1 MWQLMTDGVVWDL
14 WSLAL
19 MDLLFHYWN
28 TFCFKPSICLF
39 SLILWLSLM
48 MLRPHISS
56 LNWTTRQKRWALW
69 NNWKFFFTFWFSL
82 LLWLLSTYP
91 TFSILDSNTVIMI
104 VDVLMIIGFILIS
117 VPIIFLTYI
126 IIRVWFLPQASYKTT
141 TDWIEPTGR
150 FKSSLHW
157 VKYWEDKFPAKWESV
172 SETIYHC
179 RHQYH

>member
-1 MWQLMTDGVVWDL
+1 MGLVVTCTYGTAV
-14 WSLAL
+14 SLL
-19 MDLLFHYWN
+19 EY
-28 TFCFKPSICLF
+28 FCFKPSICLF

-69 NNWKFFFTFWFSL
+69 NNWKFFFTFWVSL